1 MVEDDPTM
9 AEVIAG
15 YLSHSG
21 MLVAVASD
29 GVMALDSFSAFK
41 PDLVILDRMLPRLDG
56 THRWRRRR
64 GFLAVPLKHRTPHRG
79 GGL

>member
-56 THRWRRRR
+56 THVCARRAGKKRR
-64 GFLAVPLKHRTPHRG
+64 GEKHRAAPPG
-79 GGL
+79 EVQ